1 MASLQREASVQ
12 LQFEV
17 GQSTEKVFDFL
28 TRKGID
34 PGDHLL
40 AVQGLPGHLWD
51 ITFKSVELRR
61 KFWPVISDGECCS
74 ASVYTEST
82 TLVTVLHVPHELDD
96 NVVRYVL
103 GRYGRVISGRFLM
116 FKDYP
121 TVFNGI
127 RQYKMK
133 LNSDIPSSVSFGG
146 RSCWV
151 RYRGQPRT
159 CLKCGEA
166 GHDAKE
172 CGVIRCFNCQSL
184 GHASKECEVP
194 TTCTICG
201 KSGHHYRDCPVSFA
215 NKYKPNSSWIIGS
228 HAKTSEGGEKEAEA
242 NLGEEVVEVSSDDA
256 THSAIAS
263 NPGPSFMADSQ
274 PPNEVVSDKQTNDS
288 QILLFEDSEPVVIP
302 DTQASSDVV
311 TDKKS
316 SESEMDISDGRP
328 EIKTLDNCI
337 PQPQL
342 QDNETCSN
350 EIQSQ
355 PAMSVDKDPIF
366 VKPRRKA
373 SSQHDTGRRP
383 ERSPVILLRGRGYSP
398 K

>member
-1 MASLQREASVQ
+1 
-12 LQFEV
+12 
-17 GQSTEKVFDFL
+17 
-28 TRKGID
+28 
-34 PGDHLL
+34 
-40 AVQGLPGHLWD
+40 
-51 ITFKSVELRR
+51 
-61 KFWPVISDGECCS
+61 
-74 ASVYTEST
+74 
-82 TLVTVLHVPHELDD
+82 
-96 NVVRYVL
+96 
-103 GRYGRVISGRFLM
+103 
-116 FKDYP
+116 
-121 TVFNGI
+121 
-127 RQYKMK
+127 MK

-166 GHDAKE
+166 GHEAKE

-215 NKYKPNSSWIIGS
+215 NKIKPNSSWIIGS

-328 EIKTLDNCI
+328 EIKTLENCI

-383 ERSPVILLRGRGYSP
+383 ERSRSGIRFPLENPMDVIKMTQIFLEDEPWHSCYVKTCCETFSKFNDLKAHVGEHHSKLKPQEYSCARRSCHLTFSTPWEWIQHLARKHAEFVSGKEIEFFDKYFLRQ
-398 K
+398 

>member
-1 MASLQREASVQ
+1 
-12 LQFEV
+12 
-17 GQSTEKVFDFL
+17 
-28 TRKGID
+28 
-34 PGDHLL
+34 
-40 AVQGLPGHLWD
+40 
-51 ITFKSVELRR
+51 
-61 KFWPVISDGECCS
+61 
-74 ASVYTEST
+74 
-82 TLVTVLHVPHELDD
+82 
-96 NVVRYVL
+96 
-103 GRYGRVISGRFLM
+103 
-116 FKDYP
+116 
-121 TVFNGI
+121 
-127 RQYKMK
+127 MK

-166 GHDAKE
+166 GHEAKE

-215 NKYKPNSSWIIGS
+215 NKIKPNSSWIIGS

-274 PPNEVVSDKQTNDS
+274 PPNEVVPDKQTNDS

-328 EIKTLDNCI
+328 EIKTLENCI

-342 QDNETCSN
+342 QDNEACSN

-366 VKPRRKA
+366 VKLRRKA

-383 ERSPVILLRGRGYSP
+383 ERSRSGIRFPLENPMDVIEMTQIFLEDEPWHLCYVKTCCETFSKFKDLKAHVGEHHSKLKPQEYSCARRSCHLTFSTP
-398 K
+398 WEWIQHLARKTTQNL